1 MERSLAQ
8 HHASFIRTPG
18 VRSVTASAPFR
29 WLATGWSDLRT
40 APALGLAYGLI
51 IALLGYG
58 LSLAAW
64 NVPILVL
71 TFVSGF
77 LLVAPLLAVGL
88 YEVSRRLE
96 AGERPT
102 WAHVA
107 GAWARNRWP
116 LVFMGAI
123 LGFLMIAWGRLT
135 GLLAALSFP
144 LVGPE
149 GHMVTWATVTSAEG
163 LGFLGLFVAMG
174 AGLAAI
180 VFAITAVSIPM
191 LLDRSVDTVTAIA
204 TSVRAVT
211 HNLPAM
217 AVWAALIVALTG
229 VGLATGYLGL
239 IVTMPLVGHATW
251 HAYREL
257 VAD

>member
-1 MERSLAQ
+1 MERALP
-8 HHASFIRTPG
+8 HHEVRLIRTPRINDVAAG
-18 VRSVTASAPFR
+18 DPLR
-29 WLATGWSDLRT
+29 WLAAGWADLRA
-40 APALGLAYGLI
+40 APALGLGYGLV
-51 IALLGYG
+51 IALLGYAV
-58 LSLAAW
+58 SAAAW
-64 NVPILVL
+64 SVPVLVL
-71 TFVSGF
+71 TFVGGF
-77 LLVAPLLAVGL
+77 MLVAPLLAVGL
-88 YEVSRRLE
+88 YEASRRRE
-96 AGERPT
+96 AGEQPT
-102 WAHVA
+102 LRHVL
-107 GAWARNRWP
+107 GAWGRNRWS

-123 LGFLMIAWGRLT
+123 LGFVMIAWGRLA

-149 GHMVTWATVTSAEG
+149 GHLVTWSTVTSVEG

-191 LLDRSVDTVTAIA
+191 LLDRPVDTVTAIA
-204 TSVRAVT
+204 TSVRAVL

-229 VGLATGYLGL
+229 FGLATAYLGL

-251 HAYREL
+251 HAYRQ
-257 VAD
+257 VVGD

>member
-1 MERSLAQ
+1 MDRALAQ
-8 HHASFIRTPG
+8 HSASVIQTPEIRT
-18 VRSVTASAPFR
+18 VSASDPFR
-29 WLATGWSDLRT
+29 WLAAGWTDLRA
-40 APALGLAYGLI
+40 APGIGLAYGLI
-51 IALLGYG
+51 ITLLGYG

-96 AGERPT
+96 SGERPT
-102 WAHVA
+102 WGHVA
-107 GAWARNRWP
+107 GAWGRNRWA

-123 LGFLMIAWGRLT
+123 LGFVMIAWGRLT
-135 GLLAALSFP
+135 GLIAALSFP

-149 GHMVTWATVTSAEG
+149 GHMVTWATVTSPEG

-217 AVWAALIVALTG
+217 LVWAGLIAALTG
-229 VGLATGYLGL
+229 FGLATGYVGL

-257 VAD
+257 VST